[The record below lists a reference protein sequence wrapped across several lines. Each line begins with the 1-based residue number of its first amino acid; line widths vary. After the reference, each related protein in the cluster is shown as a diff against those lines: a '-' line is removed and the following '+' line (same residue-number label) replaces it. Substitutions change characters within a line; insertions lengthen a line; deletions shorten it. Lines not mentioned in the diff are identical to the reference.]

1 MLPLTTKRLII
12 RYLRPK
18 DEEPL
23 LRVFGDPEVMRFGDG
38 VQSREWIHNWLQ
50 ESLHQYE
57 ERDYG
62 PYAVTQAESQ
72 ELLGYCG
79 LFYFPDVN
87 GQPEI
92 EIGYRFARV
101 AWGKGYAT
109 EAAIAVKEYAFSSL
123 GIQRLIAVI
132 DPSNIASVRVA
143 KKLGMKYEHD
153 VMFEGYTHPDHV
165 YAINYTE

>member
-1 MLPLTTKRLII
+1 MFPLTTERLII
-12 RYLRPK
+12 RYLRPE

-23 LRVFGDPEVMRFGDG
+23 LRVFGDPKVMRYGDG
-38 VQSREWIHNWLQ
+38 VQSREWIHQWLQ
-50 ESLHQYE
+50 KTLQEYE
-57 ERDYG
+57 QRGYG
-62 PYAVTQAESQ
+62 PYAVTQAEGQ

-109 EAAIAVKEYAFSSL
+109 EAAVAVKEYAFSSL
-123 GIQRLIAVI
+123 GIQRLIALI
-132 DPSNIASVRVA
+132 DPSNVASVRVA
-143 KKLGMKYEHD
+143 EKLGMKYEHD
-153 VMFEGYTHPDHV
+153 VMFKGYTHPDHV
-165 YAINYTE
+165 YAINYTG